1 MRADILSHHQGLV
14 VRHWLHTLG
23 AQALERSGV
32 LSQVE
37 LGADE
42 DDRDG
47 RGVVVDL
54 REPL

>member
-1 MRADILSHHQGLV
+1 VRADVLGDHQGLV
-14 VRHWLHTLG
+14 VRHGLHALG
-23 AQALERSGV
+23 AQALEGSRV

-42 DDRDG
+42 DDGDG
-47 RGVVVDL
+47 GGVVVDL